1 MCRIVRQI
9 TCYARLNILLSSYI
23 NWPFIPFQRN
33 SFLVFQLIIDYYNW
47 TIKNMEQMLLST
59 ILITVQLKC
68 ELSFLRFSTN
78 IWFVNTLDKFIM
90 AMLLGIPVTIFV
102 KFLQYFHAW
111 HILFF
116 YWFHIS
122 CYLDENEKHK

>member
-1 MCRIVRQI
+1 
-9 TCYARLNILLSSYI
+9 
-23 NWPFIPFQRN
+23 
-33 SFLVFQLIIDYYNW
+33 
-47 TIKNMEQMLLST
+47 MLLST